1 MRELSDI
8 AGVPPA
14 VSGASAVL
22 VRAPGLHDSRESA
35 CATLSLAGPPAGVVA
50 VTYRGTAAEWL
61 DRLRGHRN
69 SPRMVQVVTVGDAL
83 GTLEATEASGVVVRR
98 IENPDDLTGLEI
110 TVGEAIAAL
119 PDGPGTLCFDSLTAL
134 LQYAEVEEAYRL
146 LHPLVERL
154 HAAGVVGHF
163 HVDPVALEDQDL
175 TALTGLFDAVVEL
188 GDGVV
193 EVRTSTGVGPDDGDA
208 DGGDDA

>member
-1 MRELSDI
+1 MRELSDL
-8 AGVPPA
+8 AGVPSA

-22 VRAPGLHDSRESA
+22 VRSSGLHGDRDDA
-35 CATLSLAGPPAGVVA
+35 CATLSLAGGPTGVVA

-69 SPRMVQVVTVGDAL
+69 SPETVQVVTVGDAL
-83 GTLEATEASGVVVRR
+83 GTPGESGAVVRR
-98 IENPDDLTGLEI
+98 VENPDDLTGLEI
-110 TVGEAIAAL
+110 RVGEAIAAL
-119 PDGPGTLCFDSLTAL
+119 PDGPRTLCFDSLTAL

-163 HVDPVALEDQDL
+163 HVDPVALEEQDL
-175 TALTGLFDAVVEL
+175 TAITGLFDATVDL
-188 GDGVV
+188 GDGTI
-193 EVRTSTGVGPDDGDA
+193 EVRTSAGVGPDDEGSEED
-208 DGGDDA
+208 GDDG

>member
-1 MRELSDI
+1 MRELSDL
-8 AGVPPA
+8 AGVPSA

-22 VRAPGLHDSRESA
+22 LRALGLHDDRESA
-35 CATLSLAGPPAGVVA
+35 CTTLSLAGNPTGVVA

-69 SPRMVQVVTVGDAL
+69 SPEMVQVVTVGDAL
-83 GTLEATEASGVVVRR
+83 GTSDASEAVVRR
-98 IENPDDLTGLEI
+98 VENPDDLTGVEI
-110 TVGEAIAAL
+110 AVGEAIEAL
-119 PDGPGTLCFDSLTAL
+119 PDGPATLCFDSLTAL
-134 LQYAEVEEAYRL
+134 LQYAAVDEAYRL

-154 HAAGVVGHF
+154 HAASVVGHF

-188 GDGVV
+188 EDGTIV
-193 EVRTSTGVGPDDGDA
+193 VRTSAGIGPGTGDEEGVE
-208 DGGDDA
+208 GG